1 MIKNG
6 HRNANTT
13 KGNTMREEILESIE
27 RMTKDDCKDV
37 QITLG
42 LTKCTKAHIKQLA
55 LDDEAVA
62 EYVLMY

>member
-1 MIKNG
+1 
-6 HRNANTT
+6 
-13 KGNTMREEILESIE
+13 MREEILESIE

-42 LTKCTKAHIKQLA
+42 LSKCTKAYIRQLA
-55 LDDEAVA
+55 LDDEDVA